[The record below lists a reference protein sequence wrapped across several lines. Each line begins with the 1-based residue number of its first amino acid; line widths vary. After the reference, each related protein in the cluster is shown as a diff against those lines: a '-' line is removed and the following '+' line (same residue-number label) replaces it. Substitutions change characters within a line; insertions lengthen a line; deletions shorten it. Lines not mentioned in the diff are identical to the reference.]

1 MENNIVKKL
10 FLLPFMDILLLL
22 VTSRANNISKTSNT
36 DLTAE
41 KYTEII
47 KNLKKELSSI
57 NDVSWN
63 FKKSND
69 VTNADISKVS
79 LIEVFPKNEKDSLS
93 LMDTYI
99 SLGSKDKEAKS
110 TIAEPSILSNYLAS
124 FNIRKGQLFCFQILI
139 TSKTLLKLSY
149 SMRLL
154 SQLMVNL
161 ILKIVPLQL
170 AITEKLLFSLR
181 ITLKQP

>member
-69 VTNADISKVS
+69 VTNADISKVT

-110 TIAEPSILSNYLAS
+110 TITELQKKVAKVARTLPNENVEIALGFKSEQKSKGVVPVAKSIKSMDAIPINS
-124 FNIRKGQLFCFQILI
+124 SKGSV
-139 TSKTLLKLSY
+139 SK
-149 SMRLL
+149 
-154 SQLMVNL
+154 
-161 ILKIVPLQL
+161 
-170 AITEKLLFSLR
+170 F
-181 ITLKQP
+181 

>member
-69 VTNADISKVS
+69 VTNADISKVT

-110 TIAEPSILSNYLAS
+110 TITELQKKVAKVARTLPNENVEIALGFKSEQKSKGVVPVAKSIKSMDAIPINS
-124 FNIRKGQLFCFQILI
+124 SKG
-139 TSKTLLKLSY
+139 SVAKY
-149 SMRLL
+149 
-154 SQLMVNL
+154 
-161 ILKIVPLQL
+161 
-170 AITEKLLFSLR
+170 
-181 ITLKQP
+181 

>member
-36 DLTAE
+36 DLIAE

-69 VTNADISKVS
+69 VTNADISKVT

-110 TIAEPSILSNYLAS
+110 TITELQKKVAKVARTLPNENVEIALGFKSEQKSKGVVPVAKSIKSMNAIPINS
-124 FNIRKGQLFCFQILI
+124 
-139 TSKTLLKLSY
+139 SK
-149 SMRLL
+149 
-154 SQLMVNL
+154 
-161 ILKIVPLQL
+161 
-170 AITEKLLFSLR
+170 
-181 ITLKQP
+181 

>member
-22 VTSRANNISKTSNT
+22 VTSRANNISKISNT

-63 FKKSND
+63 FKKSNILFWNI
-69 VTNADISKVS
+69 TR
-79 LIEVFPKNEKDSLS
+79 
-93 LMDTYI
+93 
-99 SLGSKDKEAKS
+99 KETWA
-110 TIAEPSILSNYLAS
+110 
-124 FNIRKGQLFCFQILI
+124 
-139 TSKTLLKLSY
+139 
-149 SMRLL
+149 
-154 SQLMVNL
+154 
-161 ILKIVPLQL
+161 KIVANL
-170 AITEKLLFSLR
+170 
-181 ITLKQP
+181 

>member
-69 VTNADISKVS
+69 VTNADISNVT

-110 TIAEPSILSNYLAS
+110 TITELQKKVAKVARTLPNENVEIALGFKSEQKSKGVVPVAKSIKSMDAIPINS
-124 FNIRKGQLFCFQILI
+124 SKG
-139 TSKTLLKLSY
+139 SVAKY
-149 SMRLL
+149 
-154 SQLMVNL
+154 
-161 ILKIVPLQL
+161 
-170 AITEKLLFSLR
+170 
-181 ITLKQP
+181 

>member
-1 MENNIVKKL
+1 
-10 FLLPFMDILLLL
+10 MDILLLL

-36 DLTAE
+36 YLTAE

-69 VTNADISKVS
+69 VTNADISKVT

-110 TIAEPSILSNYLAS
+110 TITELQKKVAKVARTLPNENVEIALGFKSEQKSKGVVPVAKSIKSMDAIPINS
-124 FNIRKGQLFCFQILI
+124 
-139 TSKTLLKLSY
+139 SK
-149 SMRLL
+149 
-154 SQLMVNL
+154 
-161 ILKIVPLQL
+161 
-170 AITEKLLFSLR
+170 
-181 ITLKQP
+181 

>member
-1 MENNIVKKL
+1 MG
-10 FLLPFMDILLLL
+10 ILLLL

-36 DLTAE
+36 YLTAE

-69 VTNADISKVS
+69 VTNADISKVT

-93 LMDTYI
+93 LMDNYI

-110 TIAEPSILSNYLAS
+110 TITELQKKVAKVARTLPNENVEIALGFKSEQKSKGVVPVAKSIKSMDAIPINS
-124 FNIRKGQLFCFQILI
+124 
-139 TSKTLLKLSY
+139 SK
-149 SMRLL
+149 
-154 SQLMVNL
+154 
-161 ILKIVPLQL
+161 
-170 AITEKLLFSLR
+170 
-181 ITLKQP
+181 

>member
-69 VTNADISKVS
+69 VTNADISKVT

-110 TIAEPSILSNYLAS
+110 TITELQKKVAKVARTLPNENVEIALGFKSEQKSKGVVPVAKSIKSMDAIPINS
-124 FNIRKGQLFCFQILI
+124 SKGSVAKF
-139 TSKTLLKLSY
+139 
-149 SMRLL
+149 
-154 SQLMVNL
+154 
-161 ILKIVPLQL
+161 
-170 AITEKLLFSLR
+170 
-181 ITLKQP
+181 

>member
-1 MENNIVKKL
+1 MKKL
-10 FLLPFMDILLLL
+10 FLLPIMATLLLL
-22 VTSRANNISKTSNT
+22 VTSCANNSSKPSNT

-69 VTNADISKVS
+69 VTNADISKGT

-99 SLGSKDKEAKS
+99 GLGSKDKEAKS
-110 TIAEPSILSNYLAS
+110 
-124 FNIRKGQLFCFQILI
+124 K
-139 TSKTLLKLSY
+139 
-149 SMRLL
+149 
-154 SQLMVNL
+154 
-161 ILKIVPLQL
+161 
-170 AITEKLLFSLR
+170 ITELQKKVAKVAR
-181 ITLKQP
+181 TLPNDNVEIELGFKSEQKSKGVIPVAKSIKSMDAIPINSSK

>member
-69 VTNADISKVS
+69 VTNADISKVT

-110 TIAEPSILSNYLAS
+110 TITELQKKVAKVARTLPNENVEIALGFKSEQKSKGVIPVAKSIKSMDAIPINS
-124 FNIRKGQLFCFQILI
+124 
-139 TSKTLLKLSY
+139 SK
-149 SMRLL
+149 
-154 SQLMVNL
+154 
-161 ILKIVPLQL
+161 
-170 AITEKLLFSLR
+170 
-181 ITLKQP
+181 